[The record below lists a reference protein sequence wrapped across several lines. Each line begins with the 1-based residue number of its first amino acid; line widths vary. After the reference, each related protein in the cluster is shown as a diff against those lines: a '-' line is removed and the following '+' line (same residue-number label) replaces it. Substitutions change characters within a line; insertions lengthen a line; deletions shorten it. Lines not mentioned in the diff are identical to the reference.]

1 MVCSGCVYADAIQNR
16 REICPFCRAPAPK
29 NIKNSLQG
37 LNERLEVNDPEAFF
51 GSGAIYFQG
60 EGVVKDKSKG
70 LEYYIRG
77 AELGSTRAA
86 SELGQI
92 YRIGE
97 SVSKDVKKARHY
109 YELAAMRGDSASRCQ
124 LGFEEVNSGKFDK
137 ALKHWQISCA
147 R

>member
-1 MVCSGCVYADAIQNR
+1 MLMQNKMTVTHA
-16 REICPFCRAPAPK
+16 PFCRAPMPENMQETIQQINK
-29 NIKNSLQG
+29 
-37 LNERLEVNDPEAFF
+37 RLEVNDPEAFYNM
-51 GSGAIYFQG
+51 GAVYFIGQ
-60 EGVVKDKSKG
+60 VVVQDKSKG
-70 LEYYIRG
+70 LGYYIRG

-92 YRIGE
+92 YRICE

-109 YELAAMRGDSASRCQ
+109 YELAAMSGDSASRCQ